1 MDFRKEIMEY
11 QLEKEK
17 EKEQLETNTMFSC
30 LNYCPESNNCTINNT
45 EPCIDCK
52 KSNHGYKGH

>member
-1 MDFRKEIMEY
+1 MEY

-17 EKEQLETNTMFSC
+17 EKEKEQLETDTMFSC